1 MRTNVTARHC
11 EIPDA
16 LKQRAEELVVKVAK
30 KGHRPQ
36 RAEVVFDADHGRKV
50 VELHLHFPRGRVN
63 IASGEADDFRSALD
77 QAVDRLRN
85 QLDKTG
91 RRNKRR
97 QSV

>member
-16 LKQRAEELVVKVAK
+16 LRLRAEELVEKAAK

-36 RAEVVFDADHGRKV
+36 RAEVVFDSDHGRKV
-50 VELHLHFPRGRVN
+50 VELHVHFPRGRVN
-63 IASGEADDFRSALD
+63 VASAEARDFRSALD
-77 QAVDRLRN
+77 QAVDKLRN

-91 RRNKRR
+91 RRNERR